1 MEIRQAEML
10 NHFETGIFAALDEK
24 KEEMMKSGKK
34 VYNLSVGTP
43 DFKPQ
48 QHIVDA
54 LVEAAKDPSQYVYA
68 LRDLP
73 ELLEAVRGRSRDGR
87 DYVHSRFAGRNRAY
101 RNGFDK
107 PRRRGDYPQSGLP
120 DF

>member
-48 QHIVDA
+48 QHKAEYKNFEDY
-54 LVEAAKDPSQYVYA
+54 LAA
-68 LRDLP
+68 
-73 ELLEAVRGRSRDGR
+73 
-87 DYVHSRFAGRNRAY
+87 HSENQD
-101 RNGFDK
+101 NE
-107 PRRRGDYPQSGLP
+107 
-120 DF
+120 